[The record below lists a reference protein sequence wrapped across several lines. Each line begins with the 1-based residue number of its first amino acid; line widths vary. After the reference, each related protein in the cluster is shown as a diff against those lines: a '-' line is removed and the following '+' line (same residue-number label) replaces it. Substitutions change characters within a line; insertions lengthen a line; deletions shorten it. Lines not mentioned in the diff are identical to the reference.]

1 MAGRRAAIA
10 ILLAATLG
18 AACDGD
24 DDTGRATTTTVPA
37 TTVAADHPTD
47 GVLTIGM
54 LLPSTGPGAA
64 ELGVPMREAVEVAVG
79 DINAAGGVLG
89 GSVRLV
95 DFDEAH
101 GGGFASL
108 IEQGADA
115 IVGPASSLVALAELN
130 DAVEAGVVVCSP
142 TATALALDEFP
153 HNGLF
158 FRTAPSDSLQM
169 AAIMREVRDTG
180 AESVAVAYLDDPYGR
195 GLADAFAERVSESTL
210 LTIDERVPFSGD
222 EEDLSEVAEAVADN
236 RVVVVLA
243 DSDDGGRFLTAL
255 DAVIDRDQ
263 PPTVIAND
271 SVRDAGQPV
280 AQLSPELRSRIA
292 VVAPKARDDEVDG
305 FFAANAVDCVNV
317 IALAAVRADSDRPGD
332 FRSYVAEVS
341 YGGRPCSGFAECVDR
356 LGEVDQI
363 DYNGVSGR
371 VDMRGTSNELSTAEF
386 DVFGFDDDGAETEP
400 ETLTVSL
407 LEQ

>member
-1 MAGRRAAIA
+1 MAGRRSAIA
-10 ILLAATLG
+10 IAIVAVLG

-24 DDTGRATTTTVPA
+24 DDMGVATTAAAPVV
-37 TTVAADHPTD
+37 TVATERPAD

-64 ELGVPMREAVEVAVG
+64 SLGVPMREAVEVAVG

-95 DFDEAH
+95 DFDEANR
-101 GGGFASL
+101 GGFASL

-115 IVGPASSLVALAELN
+115 IVGPASSLVTLAELST
-130 DAVEAGVVVCSP
+130 AVDAGVVVCSP

-169 AAIMREVRDTG
+169 AAIVREARDTG

-195 GLADAFAERVSESTL
+195 GLADAFAERVAVSAL
-210 LTIDERVPFSGD
+210 LSVDERVGFSGD
-222 EEDLSEVAEAVADN
+222 EEDLSEVAAEVADH
-236 RVVVVLA
+236 RVVVLLA

-263 PPTVIAND
+263 PPIVIAND
-271 SVRDAGQPV
+271 AVRAAAQPV
-280 AQLSPELRSRIA
+280 AQLSSELRERIV
-292 VVAPKARDDEVDG
+292 VVAPRAEVDDVEG

-317 IALAAVRADSDRPGD
+317 IALAAVRADSDRPRD
-332 FRSYVAEVS
+332 FRSYLAEVS
-341 YGGRPCSGFAECVDR
+341 YGGSPCTGFAECVAR
-356 LGEVDQI
+356 LSEVPQI
-363 DYNGVSGR
+363 DYEGVSGQ
-371 VDMRGTSNELSTAEF
+371 VDMRGLSNELSTAVF
-386 DVFGFDDDGAETEP
+386 DVFGFDEDGAETEP
-400 ETLTVSL
+400 APLTVSL
-407 LEQ
+407 LEP

>member
-10 ILLAATLG
+10 IVLAAALAG
-18 AACDGD
+18 ACDGD
-24 DDTGRATTTTVPA
+24 DAGVATTTAAPVVTI
-37 TTVAADHPTD
+37 ADHPTD

-64 ELGVPMREAVEVAVG
+64 SLGVPMREAVEVAVG

-101 GGGFASL
+101 GGGIASL

-115 IVGPASSLVALAELN
+115 IVGPASSIVALAELN
-130 DAVEAGVVVCSP
+130 VAVTAGVVVCSP

-169 AAIMREVRDTG
+169 AAIVREVRDTG

-195 GLADAFAERVSESTL
+195 GLADAFAERVGESAL
-210 LTIDERVPFSGD
+210 LTVGERVPFSGD
-222 EEDLSEVAEAVADN
+222 EEDLSEVAGAVAGN
-236 RVVVVLA
+236 RVIVVLA
-243 DSDDGGRFLTAL
+243 DADAGGRFLTAL
-255 DAVIDRDQ
+255 DSSIDRDE
-263 PPTVIAND
+263 PPIVIVND
-271 SVRDAGQPV
+271 AVRGAGQQPV
-280 AQLSPELRSRIA
+280 AQLSSVLRDRIV
-292 VVAPKARDDEVDG
+292 VVAPRAQDDEVDG

-317 IALAAVRADSDRPGD
+317 IALAAVRADSDRPRD
-332 FRSYVAEVS
+332 FRSYLAEVS
-341 YGGRPCSGFAECVDR
+341 YDGRPCTGFAECVALLD
-356 LGEVDQI
+356 EVPQI

-371 VDMRGTSNELSTAEF
+371 VDMRGLSNELSTAEF
-386 DVFGFDDDGAETEP
+386 DVFGFDADGAETEP
-400 ETLTVSL
+400 EVLTVAL
-407 LEQ
+407 LEP